1 MLGMFMSLPVF
12 ELYARDLPGHVTPL
26 QIGLAIGLYGLV
38 QAYLQIPVGMLSDRI
53 GRKPVIVVGLALFA
67 LGSIIA
73 GHTQNNHRSE
83 EHTSELQSLMRIA
96 YTVFCFKQKRHTKH
110 LTINYQSYIRIP
122 ISQCVT
128 P

>member
-38 QAYLQIPVGMLSDRI
+38 QACLQIPVGMLSDRI

-67 LGSIIA
+67 LGSFIA
-73 GHTQNNHRSE
+73 GHTQDIHWILLGRAIQGAGAISGAVSALLAE
-83 EHTSELQSLMRIA
+83 IGRASGRA
-96 YTVFCFKQKRHTKH
+96 TVCQ
-110 LTINYQSYIRIP
+110 
-122 ISQCVT
+122 
-128 P
+128 